1 MDWVQIRYGFGGGVC
16 VKIRTSYLAWLFV
29 SKYTFMHILESSSIS
44 VIHKRMVKTLLL
56 GALGGGVIASIVMH
70 PFLFLTTSMMGIPL
84 DDLSI
89 DRGMAISNINDNFY
103 LNLDLGI
110 GMHLLTGA
118 IAGAMFT
125 IMVSAIKKF
134 GIIDLK
140 KGIMEGI
147 VYLPVIF
154 IVLYIPTTMSMVN
167 PNLVEIM
174 SQSNPAQSSST
185 DQKTVDQNL
194 IPIYGFGF
202 IAHIIFGV
210 ILGLMT
216 TLLIFRGY
224 MIQTK

>member
-1 MDWVQIRYGFGGGVC
+1 
-16 VKIRTSYLAWLFV
+16 
-29 SKYTFMHILESSSIS
+29 
-44 VIHKRMVKTLLL
+44 VIYQRIVKTLLL
-56 GALGGGVIASIVMH
+56 GALGGVIASIVMY

-89 DRGMAISNINDNFY
+89 ARGMAISNIHNNY
-103 LNLDLGI
+103 HLNLTLGI

-118 IAGAMFT
+118 IAGAIFT
-125 IMVSAIKKF
+125 IIVSTIKKF
-134 GIIDLK
+134 RIINFK
-140 KGIMEGI
+140 KGIIEGI
-147 VYLPVIF
+147 VYSIIIF
-154 IVLYIPTTMSMVN
+154 IVLYIPTTMSVVY

>member
-1 MDWVQIRYGFGGGVC
+1 
-16 VKIRTSYLAWLFV
+16 
-29 SKYTFMHILESSSIS
+29 
-44 VIHKRMVKTLLL
+44 VIYQRIVKTLLL
-56 GALGGGVIASIVMH
+56 GALGGVIASIVMY

-89 DRGMAISNINDNFY
+89 ARGMAISNIPNNY
-103 LNLDLGI
+103 HLNLTLGI

-118 IAGAMFT
+118 IAGAIFT
-125 IMVSAIKKF
+125 IIVSTIKKF
-134 GIIDLK
+134 RIINFK
-140 KGIMEGI
+140 KGIIEGI
-147 VYLPVIF
+147 VYSIIIF
-154 IVLYIPTTMSMVN
+154 IVLYIPTTMSVVY

>member
-1 MDWVQIRYGFGGGVC
+1 MIYQRI
-16 VKIRTSYLAWLFV
+16 
-29 SKYTFMHILESSSIS
+29 
-44 VIHKRMVKTLLL
+44 VKTLLL
-56 GALGGGVIASIVMH
+56 GALGGVIASIVMY

-89 DRGMAISNINDNFY
+89 ARGMAISNIHNNYY
-103 LNLDLGI
+103 LNLTLGI

-118 IAGAMFT
+118 IAGAIFT
-125 IMVSAIKKF
+125 IIVSTIKKF
-134 GIIDLK
+134 RIINFK
-140 KGIMEGI
+140 KGIIEGI
-147 VYLPVIF
+147 VYSIIIF
-154 IVLYIPTTMSMVN
+154 IVLYIPTTMSVVY